1 MPQQLPLNEITLTFA
16 RIKGLLLSR
25 EKVERAVQL
34 LAEGVR
40 DAFPGCSGTGVSL
53 VDEAGGL
60 SSTGSTDTVVVKA
73 DAAQYELGQGPCL
86 RAWDSQRTVLVS
98 DAGADDRW
106 PLWSQ
111 AARDLSVRSVISAPL
126 VVASRCLGSL
136 KVYSSQPGAFDDA
149 AARSLE
155 KFAVPAATLLDHIQG
170 SDTPHRFT
178 EVVTAA
184 LHSRDTTHRAQGILM
199 QQHGFSPE
207 RALEELMH
215 LSRSSKQSL
224 VSVSAEIL
232 RICAR
237 QGPVGPSWQ

>member
-1 MPQQLPLNEITLTFA
+1 MPRHLPLDEITFTLA
-16 RIKGLLLSR
+16 RVKGLLLTQ

-40 DAFPGCSGTGVSL
+40 DAFPGCSGAGVSL
-53 VDEAGGL
+53 VDEEGGL
-60 SSTGSTDTVVVKA
+60 SSAGPTDTVVVNA

-86 RAWDSQRTVLVS
+86 HSWESQRTVLVN
-98 DAGADDRW
+98 DAGTDDRW
-106 PLWSQ
+106 PLWSK
-111 AARDLSVRSVISAPL
+111 AARDLSIKSVISSPL

-136 KVYSSQPGAFDDA
+136 KVYSPQPGAFDDA

-170 SDTPHRFT
+170 SDTPRRFT

-199 QQHGFSPE
+199 QRHGYGPE